1 MHHKYTTL
9 GFIVNTR
16 GSKEADMLYSI
27 YTEDFG
33 MVFASATSVRL
44 SKSKLRPHLFVG
56 VLLSL
61 TVLKTKTGWKLVEA
75 KQMGEMISLKNKG
88 YKIFARML
96 SVLKSLIHGEE
107 KNESLFEVVLNMYKL
122 ILEKKDTEIGE
133 GIEMLGMIKILGSL
147 GYGTDIGIS
156 KYIDKDFDEATLD
169 AIFLEKAPIVKE
181 INKAL
186 KATGF

>member
-16 GSKEADMLYSI
+16 GSREADMLYSI
-27 YTEDFG
+27 YTQDFG

-44 SKSKLRPHLFVG
+44 SKSKLRPHLFLG

-61 TVLKTKTGWKLVEA
+61 TILKSKAGWKLVEA
-75 KQMGEMISLKNKG
+75 KQVGEMISLKNKG

-107 KNESLFEVVLNMYKL
+107 KNESLFDVIEHMYNL
-122 ILEKKDTEIGE
+122 ILEKGE
-133 GIEMLGMIKILGSL
+133 GEIEEGVELLGMIKILGSL
-147 GYGTDIGIS
+147 GYGTDIGIA
-156 KYIDKDFDEATLD
+156 KYIDKDFDDETLNG
-169 AIFLEKAPIVKE
+169 ILLEKTEIIKE

>member
-16 GSKEADMLYSI
+16 GSREADMLYSI
-27 YTEDFG
+27 YTKDFG
-33 MVFASATSVRL
+33 MVFAYATSVRL
-44 SKSKLRPHLFVG
+44 SKSKLRPHLLVG
-56 VLLSL
+56 VLLSI
-61 TVLKTKTGWKLVEA
+61 TVLKSKAGWKLVEA
-75 KQMGEMISLKNKG
+75 KKVGEIISLKNKG

-107 KNESLFEVVLNMYKL
+107 KNESLFEVLEHMYNL
-122 ILEKKDTEIGE
+122 ILKKEKEIEE
-133 GIEMLGMIKILGSL
+133 GVELLGMIKILGSL

-156 KYIDKDFDEATLD
+156 KYINKDFDDVTLQE
-169 AIFLEKAPIVKE
+169 IMLEKTEIIKE
-181 INKAL
+181 INKSL

>member
-27 YTEDFG
+27 YTQDFG

-75 KQMGEMISLKNKG
+75 KQAGDMISLKHAG

-107 KNESLFEVVLNMYKL
+107 KNESLFEILENMYHL
-122 ILEKKDTEIGE
+122 ILKKGDQEIEE
-133 GIEMLGMIKILGSL
+133 GVEMLGMIKILGAL
-147 GYGTDIGIS
+147 GYGTDIGIA
-156 KYIDKDFDEATLD
+156 KYIDKDFDDATL
-169 AIFLEKAPIVKE
+169 AEIQLEKSEIIKE